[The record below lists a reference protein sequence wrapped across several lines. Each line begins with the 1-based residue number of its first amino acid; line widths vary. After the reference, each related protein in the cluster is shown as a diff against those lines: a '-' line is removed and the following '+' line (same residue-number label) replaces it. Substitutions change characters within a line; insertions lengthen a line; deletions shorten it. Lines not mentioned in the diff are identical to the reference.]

1 MIRQLIGAIAFLTA
15 LPAASAQDAHG
26 FDFLVGTWH
35 VHHRVLRADGTWLE
49 FDGTCVNWP
58 LMNGAANVEDHT
70 FNKPSGVT
78 HGVGLRAYDPKTA
91 QWAIWWV
98 DSRDPHLPMDPP
110 VKGHFENGVG
120 TFYSDAVVN
129 GKPTRTR
136 FIWSRIAPRSAQW
149 EQALSTDEGKTW
161 NTNWIMEWQRVT
173 NDAPHPR

>member
-1 MIRQLIGAIAFLTA
+1 MLGSVHTA
-15 LPAASAQDAHG
+15 AAQERG
-26 FDFLVGTWH
+26 FDFEVGSWR
-35 VHHRVLRADGTWLE
+35 VHHRVLRPDGTWLE

-58 LMNGAANVEDHT
+58 LMSGQGNVEDNT

-78 HGVGLRAYDPKTA
+78 HGIALRAYDPKTN

-110 VKGHFENGVG
+110 VKGGFDNGVG

-136 FIWSRIAPRSAQW
+136 FIWSKITTASAQW
-149 EQALSTDEGKTW
+149 QQALSDDGGKTW
-161 NTNWIMEWQRVT
+161 NTNWIMEFQRAT
-173 NDAPHPR
+173 NAAPHPR